1 MTVKDT
7 RRHFAAGD
15 SAPNCLTLRFVRV
28 VFSSMPTRT
37 LQLVLHYD
45 GTGFSGWQR
54 QPIRRTVQGVLED
67 ALARL
72 CAGPV
77 TALGSGRTD
86 AGVHARGQAVGVR
99 VPDKWTPVTLRRALN
114 AVLPHDMWVAAA
126 HAMRDDFHA
135 RYSATSRRY
144 SYYVGTDEGAS
155 SPFRRG
161 VEWAFARPIERQ
173 LLDDVAAKLAGE
185 HCFKAFAVRGTAP
198 AEDDH
203 RCHITHA
210 AWRERHGGL
219 VFEIEANRFLHHMV
233 RFLVGT
239 MMDVASGRR
248 PLADID
254 MLLASSTNDD
264 VSPPAPA
271 HALFLDVVRYPA
283 ELYSIE
289 A

>member
-1 MTVKDT
+1 
-7 RRHFAAGD
+7 
-15 SAPNCLTLRFVRV
+15 
-28 VFSSMPTRT
+28 MPTRT

-54 QPIRRTVQGVLED
+54 QPERRTVQGVLED

-77 TALGSGRTD
+77 AALGSGRTD
-86 AGVHARGQAVGVR
+86 AGVHARGQSVGVR
-99 VPDKWTPVTLRRALN
+99 VPERWTPVSLRRALN
-114 AVLPHDMWVAAA
+114 AVLPHDMWVAAV

-144 SYYVGTDEGAS
+144 SYYVGTDDGAA

-161 VEWAFARPIERQ
+161 TEWALVRPVDRV
-173 LLDDVAAKLAGE
+173 LLEEVAATVCGA
-185 HCFKAFAVRGTAP
+185 HCFRAFAVRGTAP
-198 AEDDH
+198 ADDDH
-203 RCHITHA
+203 RCHIISS
-210 AWRERHGGL
+210 AWRERPGGL

-248 PLADID
+248 PLADVNA
-254 MLLASSTNDD
+254 LLGAATNDD
-264 VSPPAPA
+264 VSVPAPA

-283 ELYSIE
+283 ELYCTNE